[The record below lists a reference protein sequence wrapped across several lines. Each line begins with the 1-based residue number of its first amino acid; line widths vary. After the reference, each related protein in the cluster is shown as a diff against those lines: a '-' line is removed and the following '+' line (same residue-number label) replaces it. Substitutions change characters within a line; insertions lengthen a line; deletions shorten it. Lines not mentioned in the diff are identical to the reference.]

1 MERRFARIEFKVG
14 CSGSFLY
21 LARTD
26 ARCANSHL
34 LLHAR
39 HHRPHTLQVRIPAP
53 PPRVVGVA
61 DHVSIMRPFA
71 AELTLQC
78 HFSSCLIFIWA
89 WVFRSK
95 CRQTKLLILADR
107 LLSAKRAFRAFR
119 VPDGFAVCG
128 VSIQAGF
135 PALRVLR
142 PAARPSFHALFYGT
156 GLGCAVRTSNS
167 SNRIETTRFV
177 RLKWPLL
184 AARTIVGLVPR
195 A

>member
-1 MERRFARIEFKVG
+1 MPRFATVKFKVG

-21 LARTD
+21 LARTN

-39 HHRPHTLQVRIPAP
+39 HHRSHALQVRIPAA
-53 PPRVVGVA
+53 PPRVVRVA
-61 DHVSIMRPFA
+61 DHISIMRRFA

-89 WVFRSK
+89 WVFPLEMPPNQAPYSNRPCTLNK
-95 CRQTKLLILADR
+95 AR
-107 LLSAKRAFRAFR
+107 LSPPGLF
-119 VPDGFAVCG
+119 CG
-128 VSIQAGF
+128 
-135 PALRVLR
+135 LRVCISEGFSLLR
-142 PAARPSFHALFYGT
+142 ALAPAARPSFHALFYGT
-156 GLGCAVRTSNS
+156 GFGDAVRTSNS
-167 SNRIETTRFV
+167 SNRIEITRFV

-184 AARTIVGLVPR
+184 AARTIVGLLPR